1 MYGLAAYEAQLQ
13 RPEEIRRELAAI
25 RLEKAALEDRE
36 THTYV
41 VRDLSWELTRHL
53 ETLDS

>member
-36 THTYV
+36 TRTYV
-41 VRDLSWELTRHL
+41 VRDLSWELTRYL